1 MKKLD
6 NIPDLMHFC
15 VNLSPSTFEIFKN
28 RVEIFV
34 ESSIKNEI
42 KKDKYLKEL
51 EGISIDTW
59 VYFASYPW
67 DNEGEAQRNNRE
79 AEDRAFKEWTNSMAI
94 FLLKIKG
101 FLDSNLNKKEKTK
114 SDSSTNKGAYYRAW
128 GDIIIWDN
136 NKNTINEI
144 DKLIE
149 LLNKSWGENKT
160 EIMLLLEEFKQTQDK
175 NKLIDVFSILWNG
188 ASINSMIIALSNL
201 LN

>member
-1 MKKLD
+1 
-6 NIPDLMHFC
+6 
-15 VNLSPSTFEIFKN
+15 
-28 RVEIFV
+28 
-34 ESSIKNEI
+34 
-42 KKDKYLKEL
+42 
-51 EGISIDTW
+51 
-59 VYFASYPW
+59 
-67 DNEGEAQRNNRE
+67 
-79 AEDRAFKEWTNSMAI
+79 
-94 FLLKIKG
+94 
-101 FLDSNLNKKEKTK
+101 LNKKEKTK